1 MVVVPV
7 PADALQPGAVV
18 VLADATAGAVQ
29 MGGRR
34 RVQITLPE
42 EGEVVLSPP
51 QPLLQDLPPMPPTH
65 LARSGAFLEI
75 PLIMFSL
82 PSLACALP
90 AACVPFTKGWLDMQI
105 R

>member
-1 MVVVPV
+1 MLQDPTESPAMVVVPV
-7 PADALQPGAVV
+7 PADALQPGAIV

-65 LARSGAFLEI
+65 LARSRAY
-75 PLIMFSL
+75 P
-82 PSLACALP
+82 C
-90 AACVPFTKGWLDMQI
+90 
-105 R
+105 